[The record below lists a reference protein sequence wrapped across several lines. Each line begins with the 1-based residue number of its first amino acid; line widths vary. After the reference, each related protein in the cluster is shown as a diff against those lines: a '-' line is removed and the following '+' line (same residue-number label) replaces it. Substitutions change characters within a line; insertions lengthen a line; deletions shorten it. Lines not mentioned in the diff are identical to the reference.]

1 MKIVQ
6 GLVYLILIILAAI
19 IGCIV
24 GAIFGLFTGPV
35 QLISWVNTE
44 GTTKTSDTI

>member
-6 GLVYLILIILAAI
+6 RLIYLVLIILASV

-24 GAIFGLFTGPV
+24 GAIFGLIVGPT

-44 GTTKTSDTI
+44 ETTKTSDTI